1 MTNSITKYIG
11 KKSWILKAINDKK
24 NKNYRFFSDM
34 WHDIATDKMRK
45 FLNNGVSK
53 KLLDSLFSTECPS
66 VGSEEIDVTG
76 SHSRPA
82 TVLY

>member
-66 VGSEEIDVTG
+66 VPGG
-76 SHSRPA
+76 A
-82 TVLY
+82 QC

>member
-53 KLLDSLFSTECPS
+53 KIVRFTFFHRMPQCALS
-66 VGSEEIDVTG
+66 
-76 SHSRPA
+76 
-82 TVLY
+82 